1 MASQAM
7 SAGSVSAP
15 WSRWGSMTQW
25 LDNVLADGTHAQ
37 RLRTDL
43 EYFAQHLLKL
53 RSKSGPLEPFIFND
67 AQRKLHRL
75 IEEQKAKTGRVRV
88 VVLKARQ
95 LGISTYIAGRYFHRT
110 VHQPG
115 LRTFILGH
123 ERRASSNLFQVVKRF
138 YDNLDEEARPPI
150 STSNA
155 EELLFSRLDS
165 GYIVTVANN
174 DSAGAGRSATAQL
187 LHASDAAFWDDARA
201 GAAHVGA
208 TRGLATAPSPN
219 PGTAHRTDHS
229 CCWQSSSGIRR

>member
-1 MASQAM
+1 M
-7 SAGSVSAP
+7 
-15 WSRWGSMTQW
+15 
-25 LDNVLADGTHAQ
+25 
-37 RLRTDL
+37 
-43 EYFAQHLLKL
+43 K
-53 RSKSGPLEPFIFND
+53 
-67 AQRKLHRL
+67 
-75 IEEQKAKTGRVRV
+75 
-88 VVLKARQ
+88 
-95 LGISTYIAGRYFHRT
+95 
-110 VHQPG
+110 
-115 LRTFILGH
+115 
-123 ERRASSNLFQVVKRF
+123 RRASSNLFQVVKRF

-229 CCWQSSSGIRR
+229 CCGQSSSGIRR